1 VSVRNA
7 PLLLLMLL
15 LLMLLLRLLQPRYGS
30 DSSGEEDVDM
40 MALAY
45 GSWAGA
51 DDAFQA
57 DVDEELA
64 GLRFAQATAAASSSE
79 SVPSHVSEEDGESES
94 SIALVSVACFMMFV
108 LWSNV
113 IFR

>member
-1 VSVRNA
+1 
-7 PLLLLMLL
+7 MD
-15 LLMLLLRLLQPRYGS
+15 YGS
-30 DSSGEEDVDM
+30 DSSGEEGVDM

-79 SVPSHVSEEDGESES
+79 SVPSHVSEEAENQRAAS
-94 SIALVSVACFMMFV
+94 L
-108 LWSNV
+108 
-113 IFR
+113 